1 MAYEALYTRVR
12 PKNLSQLIGQDHIS
26 SSLSRALNQDRLSH
40 AYLLVGTRG
49 TGKTSTARILAR
61 AVNCDTLSKAR
72 ESKQILSSDNIPCN
86 ECEACINFKNSPDN
100 IEFDAASNRSV
111 EDVSRLLSTAYLA
124 PLQSRFKTF
133 IIDEVHMLSFE
144 AVNSILK
151 LIEEPPKNVIFFLA
165 TTEFNKVPLTIRS
178 RCQIL
183 NFKLIPQ
190 DIIAEH
196 LKKIAF
202 NLALNIEDAAVQKI
216 ARIAKGSM
224 RDALTYFDQC
234 YSMVNVDSETLTL
247 NMIDDTLGLVSD
259 SDLDSIIESAREK
272 DRKHLMESISK
283 AFKSGLTA
291 GNIAESLI
299 TRLRDL
305 ITYSSD
311 EKSYDIAFYNDMIDK
326 LRQSII
332 EMQGSGIPEII
343 LETSLFKFVSRPLT
357 AFEKKT
363 ENAEVIFID
372 EQPISNHKSDVII
385 KSTNV
390 IAGKGKVINI
400 NEKRKDFDINVE
412 ITDEDNPNVGKEI
425 FDKLIN
431 YFETRDGID
440 ITPCMKSAEV
450 VKFKSGILSLK
461 FKNSTMAGV
470 FKDNIQL
477 AESVLKERANV
488 EIQMQIDL
496 DDDIKKTSIEK
507 NATTL
512 AIDKLNSDDRQYL
525 EKMMNL
531 FDVDYNDLKSL

>member
-61 AVNCDTLSKAR
+61 AINCDTLNKAR
-72 ESKQILSSDNIPCN
+72 ENKQILSSDTIPCN
-86 ECEACINFKNSPDN
+86 ECEACVNFKNSPDN
-100 IEFDAASNRSV
+100 VEFDAASNRSV

-196 LKKIAF
+196 LKKIAS
-202 NLALNIEDAAVQKI
+202 NLDLNIEEAAVQKI
-216 ARIAKGSM
+216 SRIAKGSM

-259 SDLDSIIESAREK
+259 ADLDLIIESAKEK
-272 DRKHLMESISK
+272 DRKKLMESISN

-299 TRLRDL
+299 TRLRDR

-311 EKSYDIAFYNDMIDK
+311 EKAYDIALYNDMIDK

-343 LETSLFKFVSRPLT
+343 LETSLFKFVSSPLT

-363 ENAEVIFID
+363 ENVDVIFID
-372 EQPISNHKSDVII
+372 ET
-385 KSTNV
+385 STNPENGV
-390 IAGKGKVINI
+390 IPTSTNTIANKGKVINI

-412 ITDEDNPNVGKEI
+412 ITDEDNPDVGKKI

-431 YFETRDGID
+431 YFEKKDGID

-450 VKFKSGILSLK
+450 VKFKSGIISLK
-461 FKNSTMAGV
+461 FKNSIMAGV
-470 FKDNIQL
+470 FKDHIKL
-477 AESVLKERANV
+477 AESVLKERTNV
-488 EIQMQIDL
+488 EIKLQIDI
-496 DDDIKKTSIEK
+496 DDDVKKTSIEK
-507 NATTL
+507 NDTTL
-512 AIDKLNSDDRQYL
+512 AIDKLNPDDRQYL
-525 EKMMNL
+525 KSMMKL
-531 FDVDYNDLKSL
+531 FDVDYNDVKPI